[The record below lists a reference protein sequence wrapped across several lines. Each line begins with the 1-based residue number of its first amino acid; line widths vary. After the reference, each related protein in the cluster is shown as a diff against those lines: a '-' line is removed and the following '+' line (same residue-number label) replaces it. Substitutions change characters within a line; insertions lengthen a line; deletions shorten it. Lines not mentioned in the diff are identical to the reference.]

1 MNCFSSQKVPDDH
14 TEYCSKHNA
23 VNTILPKPGKNILK
37 FKNIQNYVECP
48 IKIYADFES
57 FLKPINKTLGETKL
71 YQQHIPSAFC
81 LYVAS
86 RVEGFSMDPI
96 TYVKQDEHD
105 QVDKIFVNK
114 LEELMKLIYER
125 FKVSVPMIFDETAK
139 KLHESQK
146 ECFACGKGLDGDK
159 VRDHCHYTGRYRGAL
174 HSKCN
179 LRLKRT
185 RTITVFFHNLK
196 GYDSHLFVKRL
207 ADSPGGIDCIPQ
219 NEEKYTTISKY
230 VLVDTIDKNDKEVNI
245 YSRLKFVDTRN
256 FMRDSLE
263 KLVDNLDRSMFK
275 HTSKYFDSEVLDLML
290 RKEVYPYEYMTDVS
304 KFSETELPPKDS
316 FNSNLNAGVISNS
329 SKFDNIQPNEISD
342 EDYQHAQKVFKAF
355 DCKNLGDYTELYYVS
370 QTFLF

>member
-1 MNCFSSQKVPDDH
+1 MVSNISALINSQVSGKYENKKYVCDYCLNCFSSQKVPDDH

-81 LYVAS
+81 LYVVS

-96 TYVKQDEHD
+96 TCVKQDEHD

-139 KLHESQK
+139 KASRES
-146 ECFACGKGLDGDK
+146 ERVFCLWERAWERDK

-174 HSKCN
+174 HSK
-179 LRLKRT
+179 
-185 RTITVFFHNLK
+185 V
-196 GYDSHLFVKRL
+196 
-207 ADSPGGIDCIPQ
+207 
-219 NEEKYTTISKY
+219 EK
-230 VLVDTIDKNDKEVNI
+230 
-245 YSRLKFVDTRN
+245 
-256 FMRDSLE
+256 
-263 KLVDNLDRSMFK
+263 
-275 HTSKYFDSEVLDLML
+275 
-290 RKEVYPYEYMTDVS
+290 
-304 KFSETELPPKDS
+304 
-316 FNSNLNAGVISNS
+316 NSNYYCLLPQSEGV
-329 SKFDNIQPNEISD
+329 
-342 EDYQHAQKVFKAF
+342 
-355 DCKNLGDYTELYYVS
+355 
-370 QTFLF
+370 